1 MILDPAQFPLWR
13 IPARRL
19 VSSPVFAI
27 LSRTS
32 PGQCA
37 SWPGLFISSRT
48 APLRLAT
55 ARRLIL
61 VVVAIIMGG
70 AVMSSCAH
78 IKAGMVPISVSLTDS
93 NPDASDPNIDVFR
106 DDNWFVAN
114 VQRTSKRRRCQERN
128 KKKSKHSILHDILL
142 GFKLRR
148 MRAWYSRSLYRID
161 QLLVHP
167 VLFERTWFPRHA
179 CQNGPIRSI

>member
-1 MILDPAQFPLWR
+1 M
-13 IPARRL
+13 
-19 VSSPVFAI
+19 
-27 LSRTS
+27 
-32 PGQCA
+32 
-37 SWPGLFISSRT
+37 
-48 APLRLAT
+48 
-55 ARRLIL
+55 
-61 VVVAIIMGG
+61 VAIIVEG
-70 AVMSSCAH
+70 VMSSGAH
-78 IKAGMVPISVSLTDS
+78 IEARVVPMSVSLTNP
-93 NPDASDPNIDVFR
+93 NPDSSDPDVDVFR
-106 DDNWFVAN
+106 DDNGFVAN

-128 KKKSKHSILHDILL
+128 KNKSKHSILHDILL